1 MLGARIERFAT
12 VVIFILQHTPFTKD
26 VDGTTKVRVPRL
38 TVNLTRLWLGWKQ
51 VVECF
56 EKDRESEW
64 GPSIETGSP
73 RERFWREQVVN
84 LNVGYV
90 VARENYCHV
99 ARNGFCAT

>member
-1 MLGARIERFAT
+1 MFVDLPPGNPGNPDTNPSGAC
-12 VVIFILQHTPFTKD
+12 P
-26 VDGTTKVRVPRL
+26 G
-38 TVNLTRLWLGWKQ
+38 
-51 VVECF
+51 
-56 EKDRESEW
+56 EKSRG

-73 RERFWREQVVN
+73 RGRFWREQVAN